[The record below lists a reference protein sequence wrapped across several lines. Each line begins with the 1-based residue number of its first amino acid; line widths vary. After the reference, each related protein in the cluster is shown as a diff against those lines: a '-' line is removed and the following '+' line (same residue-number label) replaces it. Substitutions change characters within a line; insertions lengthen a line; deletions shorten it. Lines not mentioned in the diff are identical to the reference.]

1 MKNYLWNMFTNIQ
14 NGQMAK
20 KSYVL
25 QRLRKNCE
33 PFLKILWDEG
43 FILGYTINK
52 NTNTIVIILKYSNKK
67 IPAIN
72 SIKLVTKPGHRIY
85 YSAKQLWKI
94 NSNTNFIIL
103 STTQGIK
110 SIIECKNL
118 KIGGEPYI
126 VVN

>member
-1 MKNYLWNMFTNIQ
+1 MKNYLWNMFANIQ

-94 NSNTNFIIL
+94 KF
-103 STTQGIK
+103 K
-110 SIIECKNL
+110 
-118 KIGGEPYI
+118 Y
-126 VVN
+126 